1 MDVAG
6 RGRRPEGALEGIP
19 RGWPGRAFRAGKA
32 FVCRGCD
39 GAGQLWRGVSGAP
52 RVPWGASLGAGGAGQ
67 SKQTRHS
74 YPSGPSQQGGAALD
88 QVWVAA
94 PPPRPV
100 GVARG
105 ESMYDWGLV
114 REERQIQGE
123 AERGKE
129 RRAPLYASTR
139 TGAPAAACAPAR
151 AGMGMHVR
159 K

>member
-52 RVPWGASLGAGGAGQ
+52 RVPWGASLGAGAGGAGQ

-94 PPPRPV
+94 PP
-100 GVARG
+100 RG
-105 ESMYDWGLV
+105 LWAWL
-114 REERQIQGE
+114 EEN
-123 AERGKE
+123 
-129 RRAPLYASTR
+129 PCM
-139 TGAPAAACAPAR
+139 TGAW
-151 AGMGMHVR
+151 
-159 K
+159 